1 MVTDQEKEGTP
12 EAFVEQIKDALEH
25 LYDLPYLQQLPLTTP
40 DSAEPAGLRLR
51 RELAAAIDRL
61 GAGGDPPHSAPARFA
76 QLLRLHYL
84 EGLTVQDT
92 ALELD
97 LSIRQA
103 FRDLRRAEQ
112 NLAALLW
119 PQLAARPTARVLTPA
134 GLDEEIERIEL
145 HPSTVDAVSLLL
157 NAIQAVTPLAE
168 ERGMRLA
175 LQESTVL
182 ATVCADPTL
191 ARHFLIHALSQV
203 LQQISSGILNLRLDS
218 DSGTPVL
225 NISCEGETEL
235 MLGPVAEQ
243 LARRLGWSFALVRRP
258 HPALV
263 LQMSRPG
270 TRLLIIDD
278 NQGLLDLL
286 QRYLTGQPC
295 LMTGTRSG
303 TEGLRLAE
311 ETAPDAI
318 VLDVMMP
325 DMDGWDVLQRLRAN
339 PRTTGIPVI
348 VCSVLGDPG
357 LACSLGASI
366 CLRKPIDRET
376 FLAAL
381 RELGLL

>member
-1 MVTDQEKEGTP
+1 
-12 EAFVEQIKDALEH
+12 
-25 LYDLPYLQQLPLTTP
+25 
-40 DSAEPAGLRLR
+40 
-51 RELAAAIDRL
+51 
-61 GAGGDPPHSAPARFA
+61 
-76 QLLRLHYL
+76 
-84 EGLTVQDT
+84 
-92 ALELD
+92 LELD

-119 PQLAARPTARVLTPA
+119 PQLAARPTAQPLAPE

-145 HPSTVDAVSLLL
+145 HPSTVDAGSLLL

-168 ERGMRLA
+168 QRGMRLA
-175 LQESTVL
+175 LQGSTVL
-182 ATVCADPTL
+182 VTVCTDPAL
-191 ARHFLIHALSQV
+191 ARQFLIHALSQV
-203 LQQISSGILNLRLDS
+203 LQQIDSGILSLKLDS
-218 DSGTPVL
+218 EAGTPVL
-225 NISCEGETEL
+225 TISCEGETEL
-235 MLGPVAEQ
+235 MLGSVAEQ

-318 VLDVMMP
+318 VVDVMMP

-348 VCSVLGDPG
+348 VCSVLSDPG
-357 LACSLGASI
+357 LARSLGASL

>member
-1 MVTDQEKEGTP
+1 MVADQEKEGTP

-40 DSAEPAGLRLR
+40 DSAEPASLRLR

-61 GAGGDPPHSAPARFA
+61 GAGGDPSHSAPARFA

-92 ALELD
+92 AMELD
-97 LSIRQA
+97 FSIRQT

-119 PQLAARPTARVLTPA
+119 PQLAARPTAQPLAPA

-145 HPSTVDAVSLLL
+145 HPSAMDAGSLLL

-168 ERGMRLA
+168 QRGMRLA
-175 LQESTVL
+175 LQGSTVL
-182 ATVCADPTL
+182 ATVCTDPAL
-191 ARHFLIHALSQV
+191 ARQFLIHALSQV
-203 LQQISSGILNLRLDS
+203 LQQIGSDILSLKLDS
-218 DSGTPVL
+218 EAGTPVL
-225 NISCEGETEL
+225 TASCDGETEFL
-235 MLGPVAEQ
+235 LGPVAEQ
-243 LARRLGWSFALVRRP
+243 LAGRLGWSFALVGLPR
-258 HPALV
+258 PALV
-263 LQMSRPG
+263 LHMGRPG

-286 QRYLTGQPC
+286 HRYLTGQPC
-295 LMTGTRSG
+295 LMMGTRSS

-318 VLDVMMP
+318 VVDIMMP

-339 PRTTGIPVI
+339 PRTAGIPVI

-357 LACSLGASI
+357 LAHSLGASL

>member
-1 MVTDQEKEGTP
+1 MVTDQEKVGAP

-40 DSAEPAGLRLR
+40 ESAEPAGLRLR
-51 RELAAAIDRL
+51 RELAAAVDRL
-61 GAGGDPPHSAPARFA
+61 GEGGDPTHSAPARFA

-84 EGLTVQDT
+84 EGLTVQET
-92 ALELD
+92 AMELD
-97 LSIRQA
+97 LSVRQA

-119 PQLAARPTARVLTPA
+119 PQLAARPSAQPQAT

-145 HPSTVDAVSLLL
+145 HPGTVDVGSLLL
-157 NAIQAVTPLAE
+157 SAVQAVTPLAE
-168 ERGMRLA
+168 ELGTRLA
-175 LQESTVL
+175 LQGSMGL
-182 ATVCADPTL
+182 ATVYTDPAL
-191 ARHFLIHALSQV
+191 ARQFLIHALSQV
-203 LQQISSGILNLRLDS
+203 LQQIGSGILSLSLDS
-218 DSGTPVL
+218 EAGAPVL
-225 NISCEGETEL
+225 TVSCDNETEL
-235 MLGPVAEQ
+235 VLGPVAEQ
-243 LARRLGWSFALVRRP
+243 LARRLGWSFALVGLP
-258 HPALV
+258 QPALV

-286 QRYLTGQPC
+286 HRYLTGQPC
-295 LMTGTRSG
+295 LMTGTRSS

-318 VLDVMMP
+318 IIDVMMP

-339 PRTTGIPVI
+339 PHTAGIPVI
-348 VCSVLGDPG
+348 ICSVLGDPG
-357 LACSLGASI
+357 LARSLGASL

-381 RELGLL
+381 RELELL

>member
-1 MVTDQEKEGTP
+1 MVADQEKEGTP

-61 GAGGDPPHSAPARFA
+61 GAGGDPSHSAPARFA

-119 PQLAARPTARVLTPA
+119 PQLAARQTALPAPA
-134 GLDEEIERIEL
+134 GFDEEIERIEL
-145 HPSTVDAVSLLL
+145 HPSTVDAGSLLL
-157 NAIQAVTPLAE
+157 NAVQAVMPLAE
-168 ERGMRLA
+168 QRGTRLV
-175 LQESTVL
+175 LQGPTGL
-182 ATVCADPTL
+182 ATVCTDPTL
-191 ARHFLIHALSQV
+191 ARQFLIYALSQV
-203 LQQISSGILNLRLDS
+203 LQQIGSGILSLKLDS
-218 DSGTPVL
+218 EAGTPVL
-225 NISCEGETEL
+225 TVSCDGETEL

-243 LARRLGWSFALVRRP
+243 LARRLGWSIALVGLP
-258 HPALV
+258 QPALV

-286 QRYLTGQPC
+286 HRYLSGQPC
-295 LMTGTRSG
+295 LMTGTRSS
-303 TEGLRLAE
+303 TEGLRLAD

-318 VLDVMMP
+318 VVDVMMP
-325 DMDGWDVLQRLRAN
+325 EMDGWDVLQRLRVN
-339 PRTTGIPVI
+339 PRTAGIPVI

-357 LACSLGASI
+357 LARALGASL